1 MGQLPHDPLPTPE
14 LTGRSHRNG
23 YGLLWLLPLVALGIG
38 LYLAYQRMNDTGQRI
53 EITFRTAEGLQAGKT
68 KVRYKEL
75 DVGTV
80 TDVHLSDDLTHVIVS
95 AQMVRTADPL
105 LREDSV
111 FWVVKP
117 EISAAGVTGL
127 QTLISGSYIAVSPG
141 SSKERRDRFTG
152 SDEIPFIPTDQEGL
166 RIRVIANSAAG
177 IHQGTAV
184 YYRGMKVG
192 SVDQVWYNDMD
203 DRIELST
210 FITAPYNALISS
222 NTKFWN
228 ISGFN
233 FSLGANG
240 AELQMQSMESLL
252 LGGITFS
259 TPTSLVPNA
268 HPVDDNTT
276 FTLYDSERATTQR
289 PSGNK
294 QYYVVYF
301 DDSVRGLRVGAPV
314 AFDGIDIGQ
323 VIDIRLLY
331 DEKANKAGIP
341 ILIEIEPDRIERLN
355 GNNKSE
361 DIIAALVSRGLQA
374 SLETDSLITGD
385 KSIKLSVY
393 PDDIKQFEKDPYSAY
408 AILPSRS
415 TGITRITDGV
425 AEVVDK
431 IRKLPIDAIGDKA
444 LQTFSN
450 SAAAAEA
457 AEKLLAGKDTQ
468 ALGKSANA
476 SLKQLD
482 STLKSME
489 NVSTNAS
496 ITLQNLDKQ
505 IQTIATQLDNALYG
519 IGPDSSLYWSL
530 QDTLK
535 QVNSMAK
542 SIDILFQKLDRKP
555 NAMVFGE

>member
-1 MGQLPHDPLPTPE
+1 MGQLPQEPLTPE
-14 LTGRSHRNG
+14 VSHRSRTNG
-23 YGLLWLLPLVALGIG
+23 YGLLWLLPLLALGIG
-38 LYLAYQRMNDTGQRI
+38 LYLAYDRLNKTGQRI

-80 TDVHLSDDLTHVIVS
+80 TDVHLSDDLKHIVVT

-105 LREDSV
+105 LREDTL

-117 EISAAGVTGL
+117 EISAAGVSGL

-141 SSKERRDRFTG
+141 QSNQREDAFTG
-152 SDEIPFIPTDQEGL
+152 SEDIPFVPTDENGL
-166 RIRVIANSAAG
+166 RIRLLTDSAAG
-177 IHQGTAV
+177 IHQGTSV
-184 YYRGMKVG
+184 YYRGIKVG
-192 SVDQVWYNDMD
+192 RVDQVWYNDES

-210 FITAPYNALISS
+210 FIQAPYDQLITS

-228 ISGFN
+228 ISGFD

-240 AELQMQSMESLL
+240 AQLEMQSIESLV

-259 TPTSLVPNA
+259 TPTSLTPNIQA
-268 HPVDDNTT
+268 VDDNAT
-276 FTLYDSERATTQR
+276 FTLYENERATVQR
-289 PSGNK
+289 PSGVK

-314 AFDGIDIGQ
+314 AFDGIEIGQ
-323 VIDIRLLY
+323 VIDIRLLF
-331 DEKANKAGIP
+331 DETTNKAGIP

-355 GNNKSE
+355 SQDKGE
-361 DIIAALVSRGLQA
+361 DIIAALVKKGLQA

-393 PDDIKQFEKDPYSAY
+393 PDDIKALEKDPYSAY

-425 AEVVDK
+425 SEIVDK
-431 IRKLPIDAIGDKA
+431 IRKLPLDSIGDKA
-444 LQTFSN
+444 LATLN
-450 SAAAAEA
+450 NTAEA
-457 AEKLLAGKDTQ
+457 AQSANRLLSGKEIQ
-468 ALGKSANA
+468 ALGKNINT
-476 SLKQLD
+476 SLSQLDNTLKSVEKAGNNTSTILQTFDKQLKILAKQLD
-482 STLKSME
+482 DT
-489 NVSTNAS
+489 
-496 ITLQNLDKQ
+496 
-505 IQTIATQLDNALYG
+505 LYG
-519 IGPDSSLYWSL
+519 LGPDSSLYWSL
-530 QDTLK
+530 QETLKKVDNMATSIDTLFK
-535 QVNSMAK
+535 
-542 SIDILFQKLDRKP
+542 KLDRKP